1 MTDTLSRRCRRR
13 RLTRMDERLNIGEI
27 RKDALQETAQS
38 VASTVGEVTA
48 IITTAVKDVF
58 GAIGGLATDVFEI
71 REGVRRAQERSDDTM
86 D

>member
-1 MTDTLSRRCRRR
+1 MEDRLSI
-13 RLTRMDERLNIGEI
+13 TEI

-38 VASTVGEVTA
+38 VATTVGEVTA

-71 REGVRRAQERSDDTM
+71 RDGVRRAQERSDDEV
-86 D
+86 

>member
-1 MTDTLSRRCRRR
+1 
-13 RLTRMDERLNIGEI
+13 MDERLSIGEV

-71 REGVRRAQERSDDTM
+71 REGVRRAQERTDDPVE
-86 D
+86 